1 MATGSAWFVTEC
13 TGVPPLP
20 RRHITSIKASHHQPV
35 SRYEGDQ
42 MRDDRHDDSQG
53 RAAAAI
59 EDADAGSN
67 HEVGV
72 DGDDESNADRQ
83 AHEGVAVPERPQGE

>member
-1 MATGSAWFVTEC
+1 M
-13 TGVPPLP
+13 P
-20 RRHITSIKASHHQPV
+20 
-35 SRYEGDQ
+35 
-42 MRDDRHDDSQG
+42 DDRHDDSQG

-83 AHEGVAVPERPQGE
+83 AGDGEAAPRRRQGQE

>member
-1 MATGSAWFVTEC
+1 M
-13 TGVPPLP
+13 P
-20 RRHITSIKASHHQPV
+20 
-35 SRYEGDQ
+35 
-42 MRDDRHDDSQG
+42 DDRHNDSKG

-83 AHEGVAVPERPQGE
+83 AGDGEAAPERPQGE

>member
-1 MATGSAWFVTEC
+1 MPDE
-13 TGVPPLP
+13 
-20 RRHITSIKASHHQPV
+20 
-35 SRYEGDQ
+35 
-42 MRDDRHDDSQG
+42 RDNDSKG

-72 DGDDESNADRQ
+72 DGDDESHADRR
-83 AHEGVAVPERPQGE
+83 ADEGEAALRSPPEE